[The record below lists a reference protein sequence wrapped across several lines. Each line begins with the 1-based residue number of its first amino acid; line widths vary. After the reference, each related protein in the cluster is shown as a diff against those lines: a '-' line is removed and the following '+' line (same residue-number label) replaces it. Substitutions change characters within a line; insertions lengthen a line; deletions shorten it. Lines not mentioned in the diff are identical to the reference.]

1 MRKLFYIILG
11 MLIASCVGGT
21 ASYPSDST
29 PVDSDSVPTIV
40 NIVDTAIVEDSTLM
54 DITPKQVDSLVFR
67 LTHHYSEN
75 FNFLVKA
82 DSLKLI
88 PREGDLI
95 MDTCLVYKDD
105 VIAVA
110 AIKTIPGD
118 SIDSIWVKV
127 ASNQTT
133 MGWIPESELLK
144 GTTPDDLISER
155 WTHSPTAVSS
165 GCLHSSPSDCSPSSL
180 EERRPS
186 TSGTPSTFPIFLMRC
201 KVPTPPYS

>member
-40 NIVDTAIVEDSTLM
+40 NIVDTSIVEDSTLM

-144 GTTPDDLISER
+144 GTTPD
-155 WTHSPTAVSS
+155 
-165 GCLHSSPSDCSPSSL
+165 LHSSPSDCSPSSL

-186 TSGTPSTFPIFLMRC
+186 TSGISSTFPIFLMRC